1 MKFKMLRNGIDI
13 IVEQDNYK
21 KKDRRK
27 IYETHSKYVFLTNIP
42 ESATDEELQEAFNCF
57 ALKVAKNIEYF
68 TRVSDYFCDLH
79 YKLDDKA
86 EFWTI
91 EFRFDK
97 FRLGKEYKID
107 TDAVEE
113 DTPNDTSNNTPTSNG
128 NAVYSS
134 LVAGSNND
142 FI

>member
-1 MKFKMLRNGIDI
+1 MMDGIDI

-42 ESATDEELQEAFNCF
+42 ESATNEELNAAFDCF
-57 ALKVAKNIEYF
+57 ALKVAKSIEYF
-68 TRVSDYFCDLH
+68 TRISDYFCDLH

-86 EFWTI
+86 EFWTF

-97 FRLGKEYKID
+97 FRLGKEYEID
-107 TDAVEE
+107 TDAAEE
-113 DTPNDTSNNTPTSNG
+113 DTLDDTANNTPPSDGNTVHSALVEGSQNG
-128 NAVYSS
+128 
-134 LVAGSNND
+134 